1 MDKFQR
7 GLQQS
12 MLGVIG
18 GIAVAAI
25 MKAFVDDGLV
35 PTYFVWLFILFGIL
49 GNIATINNHRLAGT
63 IYTIGWLVGGLL
75 LKDVL
80 DTVSFIAYI
89 VVPAVILALRVW
101 QFINSNTNK

>member
-1 MDKFQR
+1 MDNFEHGIR
-7 GLQQS
+7 EA

-25 MKAFVDDGLV
+25 MKALVDDGLI
-35 PTYFVWLFILFGIL
+35 PTYFVWLFLLVGIA
-49 GNIATINNHRLAGT
+49 GNIATIKKYRLAGT
-63 IYTIGWLVGGLL
+63 VYTIGWLVGGLL

-80 DTVSFIAYI
+80 DAVAFIVYI

-101 QFINSNTNK
+101 QFTKITFKT

>member
-1 MDKFQR
+1 MNKLQR
-7 GLQQS
+7 GLQQA
-12 MLGVIG
+12 MLGIIC

-80 DTVSFIAYI
+80 DTVSFIVYI